1 MHFTGSPMLNRYGS
15 LVRPFLNLVRW
26 PNLLIVIL
34 TQCLVMFALIGRV
47 YSGAGIEP
55 ALAPL
60 LFFIL
65 VSVTV
70 FIAAAGYIIN
80 DYFDLRTD
88 RINKPKSVVIGRFF
102 PRRIAIKLH
111 IIFNSIAIAAGFY
124 LSIKVGSF
132 RLWLIFPLM
141 TILLWFYS
149 ERYKRKVL
157 SGNIAVAF
165 MSAMVVIVVWLFEF
179 FALRQQ
185 PGNFMT
191 VYTQLGLISQVIFTY
206 ALFAFLLTMVREII
220 KDAEDVEG
228 DTATGCQTLPV
239 VFGIR
244 YSRNLAIGLLIVT
257 LLLTFTGCWFLFKSS
272 RIVPAAWFFLFVAF
286 PVIYLIFKVKGAMV
300 REEFHRI
307 SNLLKFVMLSGIAG
321 LVVLSFYL

>member
-1 MHFTGSPMLNRYGS
+1 MQNKSGRLFI
-15 LVRPFLNLVRW
+15 PFLRLIRW
-26 PNLLIVIL
+26 PNLIIVII
-34 TQCLVMFALIGRV
+34 TQGLVMYALIGRT
-47 YSGAGIEP
+47 YAAAGIEP
-55 ALAPL
+55 ALDPL

-70 FIAAAGYIIN
+70 IIAAAGYIIN

-88 RINKPKSVVIGRFF
+88 RINKPRSVVIGRFF

-124 LSIKVGSF
+124 LSLKIGSF

-157 SGNIAVAF
+157 SGNLAVAF

-185 PGNFMT
+185 PDKFMT
-191 VYTQLGLISQVIFTY
+191 VYTQLGLISRVVLTY
-206 ALFAFLLTMVREII
+206 AVFAFLLTLVREVV

-228 DTATGCQTLPV
+228 DAAIGCRTLPV

-244 YSRNLAIGLLIVT
+244 YSGNLAIGLLIVT
-257 LLLTFTGCWFLFKSS
+257 LLLTFTACWFLIESS
-272 RIVPAAWFFLFVAF
+272 GIVPAAWFLLFVAV
-286 PVIYLIFKVKGAMV
+286 PVIYVIFKVKGAV
-300 REEFHRI
+300 VKAHFHRI
-307 SNLLKFVMLSGIAG
+307 SNLLKLIMLSGIAG